1 VKVGTGVA
9 RVSVSSD
16 LAYNVVTGDGSQRT
30 TEVLMKRTDAWFKR
44 EARVAYHRL
53 AAVTRAAT
61 FNKIAKRETEY
72 LPHESEDRN
81 DHIQRIFD
89 YFEKVH
95 LGIAKDQ

>member
-1 VKVGTGVA
+1 M
-9 RVSVSSD
+9 S
-16 LAYNVVTGDGSQRT
+16 
-30 TEVLMKRTDAWFKR
+30 KRTDAWNKR
-44 EARVAYHRL
+44 ETRVASHRL

-61 FNKIAKRETEY
+61 FNKIAKRETCE

-81 DHIQRIFD
+81 NHIQRIFD

>member
-1 VKVGTGVA
+1 M
-9 RVSVSSD
+9 S
-16 LAYNVVTGDGSQRT
+16 
-30 TEVLMKRTDAWFKR
+30 KRNGAWFNR
-44 EARVAYHRL
+44 EVRVADRKA

-61 FNKIAKRETEY
+61 FNKIAKREMCE

-81 DHIQRIFD
+81 NHIQRIFD